1 MILGH
6 PGITP
11 QNRIKEETIMKYCP
25 NCGSGIADEAT
36 FCPACGNSVGAAN
49 PAPNAAPNPGYNPG
63 YPNGG
68 YAPNPGYNPAP
79 AYPAYDP
86 FDHTSEF
93 DPKDISDNKV
103 ICMLIYLAGYI
114 GILVALLMA
123 NTSKYTAFHV
133 RQALKFEVANI
144 LGALIT
150 VVLCWTFI
158 VPIAYGILA
167 VALAVIRII
176 CFFQICKGQAKE
188 PAIIRSLKFMK

>member
-1 MILGH
+1 MGY

-114 GILVALLMA
+114 GIFVALLLA
-123 NTSKYTAFHV
+123 SSSKYVAFHV
-133 RQALKFEVANI
+133 RQALKFEVATLLLGI
-144 LGALIT
+144 VGGLGAVLIFIPT
-150 VVLCWTFI
+150 VAAGIMIVVLS
-158 VPIAYGILA
+158 
-167 VALAVIRII
+167 VIKII

>member
-1 MILGH
+1 
-6 PGITP
+6 
-11 QNRIKEETIMKYCP
+11 MKYCP

-114 GILVALLMA
+114 GIFVALLMA
-123 NTSKYTAFHV
+123 SSSKYVAFHV
-133 RQALKFEVANI
+133 RQALKFEVATLLLGI
-144 LGALIT
+144 VGGLGAVLIFIPT
-150 VVLCWTFI
+150 VVAGIMI
-158 VPIAYGILA
+158 VVLS
-167 VALAVIRII
+167 VIKII

-188 PAIIRSLKFMK
+188 PAIIRSIKFMK